1 MQATGRRFCQSRHA
15 AKAQNKRARNVKLYT
30 EEGAEIRVKHLHAV
44 QGRDKVY
51 VYHRPSGARIEG
63 IQRHDGRLVASR
75 AAFEEIERLNA
86 ARTAPAPGTL
96 GGVFDAY
103 RATPHWRA
111 LQQRT
116 RSDYEALFDWLA
128 PERSKS
134 LRHIP
139 MHALTPEVI
148 VSIRDRA
155 HEMKGW
161 RRANYVLSVLS
172 VLCEWARSKRIIA
185 TNPCSGVARVAKPS
199 GAKVVN
205 RRWEQWEIDAV
216 LDAARKDAPQLV
228 LPILIARNTGMR
240 QGDVLRLGLSAWD
253 GCSFRWRANKNGAEQ
268 EMTPPPRDLVAAL
281 NVRQATA
288 HGRKMCLN
296 SRGDAWGEDGSGF
309 RASFFKLIRRL
320 EAEGK
325 VRAGL
330 TFHGLRHTVGVELAE
345 ANASEETI
353 KAILGNVSNA
363 AIRVYLRSA
372 RKSVA
377 MQRAVSMLDA
387 RRCA

>member
-1 MQATGRRFCQSRHA
+1 M
-15 AKAQNKRARNVKLYT
+15 KLYT
-30 EEGAEIRVKHLHAV
+30 EQGAEMRVKHLHAV
-44 QGRDKVY
+44 RGRDKVY
-51 VYHRPSGARIEG
+51 VYHRPSGMRVAGIE
-63 IQRHDGRLVASR
+63 RRNGRLEASQ
-75 AAFEEIERLNA
+75 AAFAEIGRLNS
-86 ARTAPAPGTL
+86 ARTSPVPGTL

-128 PERSKS
+128 PERAKS

-139 MHALTPEVI
+139 MQALTPEMI

-155 HEMKGW
+155 HEVKGW

-172 VLCEWARSKRIIA
+172 VLCEWARSKRIVP

-216 LDAARKDAPQLV
+216 LAAARRDAPQLV
-228 LPILIARNTGMR
+228 LPILIARYTGMR
-240 QGDVLRLGLSAWD
+240 QGDVLRLGVTAWD
-253 GCSFRWRANKNGAEQ
+253 GRSLRWRANKNGAEQ

-281 NVRQATA
+281 NARCEAP

-296 SRGDAWGEDGSGF
+296 SHGDAWGEDGSGF

-353 KAILGNVSNA
+353 KAMLGNVSNA

-377 MQRAVSMLDA
+377 MQRAVSILDTQSLTVA
-387 RRCA
+387 P